1 MRDTPFGTALAHI
14 VRERMRALVRDAARA
29 LRRGRNDEL
38 HALRIDV
45 KRLRY
50 NLEFL
55 VPLAREQTLAALDL
69 LAVLQERLGAL
80 ADADTFARTYD
91 GMRADVPAGDPREPG
106 LATLRAN
113 AERERER
120 SLAAVRALWR
130 GDNAT
135 YPERLA
141 ASISAT
147 LASVSAKAAPY
158 AGRGTTSNETVVA
171 KARSNRS
178 DL

>member
-1 MRDTPFGTALAHI
+1 MPDRPFGKALARI
-14 VRERMRALVRDAARA
+14 VRKRMRALARDATSA
-29 LRRGRNDEL
+29 LARGRDDEL

-50 NLEFL
+50 NVEFL
-55 VPLAREQTLAALDL
+55 APLARDETLVALDL
-69 LAVLQERLGAL
+69 LALLQERLGSL
-80 ADADTFARTYD
+80 ADADAFARTYD
-91 GMRADVPAGDPREPG
+91 ALRPDMPPGDPREPG

-120 SLAAVRALWR
+120 SLAAVRALW
-130 GDNAT
+130 GADDAT

-147 LASVSAKAAPY
+147 LDSVSAKASY
-158 AGRGTTSNETVVA
+158 DGGETASKESVVA
-171 KARSNRS
+171 KARSKRS
-178 DL
+178 AL